1 MLMNKPIPRQPVPA
15 LSVNTISGR
24 TWTLADQAP
33 DRFSMVVFYRGL
45 HCPVCRTYIGEL
57 DRLLQ
62 DYGQRG
68 VNVVA
73 ISSDTEERARTA
85 KETWGVQNLEIGY
98 GLDLE
103 VARQWGL
110 YISSGRG
117 KTSIGIEEPVLFS
130 EPGVFLVQT
139 DGTLYWA
146 SVQTM
151 PFARPHFKDILSSL
165 DFIIKTDYPAR
176 GEVLLSA

>member
-1 MLMNKPIPRQPVPA
+1 MNRLLPRQPVPP

-24 TWTLADQAP
+24 TWTLADQAAE
-33 DRFSMVVFYRGL
+33 RFSMVVFYRGL
-45 HCPVCRTYIGEL
+45 HCPVCRTYISEL
-57 DRLLQ
+57 DKLLD
-62 DYGQRG
+62 DYKQRG
-68 VNVVA
+68 VSVVA

-110 YISSGRG
+110 YISASRG
-117 KTSIGIEEPVLFS
+117 KTSIGIEEPAMFS
-130 EPGVFLVQT
+130 EPGVFLVRT

-151 PFARPHFKDILSSL
+151 PFARPHFKEVLAGL
-165 DFIIKTDYPAR
+165 DFVIKADYPAR
-176 GEVLLSA
+176 GEILPSA

>member
-1 MLMNKPIPRQPVPA
+1 MNKLLPRQPVPM
-15 LSVNTISGR
+15 LSVDTVSGQ
-24 TWTLADQAP
+24 TWTLADQVP
-33 DRFSMVVFYRGL
+33 ERFSMMVFYRGL
-45 HCPVCRTYIGEL
+45 HCPVCRTYISEL
-57 DRLLQ
+57 DKLLE

-73 ISSDTEERARTA
+73 ISSDTEERARTT

-117 KTSIGIEEPVLFS
+117 KTSIGIEEPAMFS
-130 EPGVFLVQT
+130 EPGVFLVRA

-151 PFARPHFKDILSSL
+151 PFARPHFKEVLAGL
-165 DFIIKTDYPAR
+165 DFVIKADYPAR
-176 GEVLLSA
+176 GEVRLSA